1 MIKFYNS
8 MTNKI
13 EEFKPIKEGKVSLY
27 VCGPTVYGYA
37 HFGNMRPVIVFDTL
51 RRFLTYLGYE
61 VTYVSNITD
70 VDDKVINS
78 AIKEGKSESEIAS
91 FYLDNFLDC
100 VTKVNSMLPNYMPRV
115 TENMDAMISFI
126 NELVIKGYA
135 YVVDGD
141 VFFRVSKAKEY
152 GKLGNFKVE
161 DLKVGARVE
170 ENIKKES
177 PLDFALWK
185 KTDKGVKWNS
195 FWGEGRPGWHTEC
208 VVMINSIFKQHLI
221 DIHGGGFD
229 LKFPH
234 HENEIAQS
242 RACYNTY
249 LANYWMHNGFVNFNN
264 EKMSKSIGNVKF
276 AKDVIEQYG
285 GQAVRFAML
294 STHYRSPFNFN
305 DEIMGS
311 AIKEVSKITMA
322 LNQAS
327 VKMQLNEKE
336 YSKIIDDSYIA
347 RFIEELSNDLNTANA
362 LTIVFEVTKELNL
375 SLRKN
380 DMPALVK
387 QYYTLLD
394 MINVLGISYEKINV
408 NNEDKALFNNW
419 KKLKLEGNYEEA
431 DKIRT
436 ILSSKGIM

>member
-1 MIKFYNS
+1 
-8 MTNKI
+8 
-13 EEFKPIKEGKVSLY
+13 
-27 VCGPTVYGYA
+27 
-37 HFGNMRPVIVFDTL
+37 
-51 RRFLTYLGYE
+51 
-61 VTYVSNITD
+61 
-70 VDDKVINS
+70 
-78 AIKEGKSESEIAS
+78 
-91 FYLDNFLDC
+91 
-100 VTKVNSMLPNYMPRV
+100 MLPNYMPRV